1 MSETENKV
9 KTYTPDDLKRIIEL
23 HQKWRRGDPGGAR
36 ANLRSA
42 NLRSANLRS
51 ADLRSANLRSANLY
65 GADLGGA
72 DLRSA
77 DLYGADLRSANLGGA
92 DLGERSIVPEEG
104 AFIGFK
110 KVTSGV
116 VLKLEIT
123 EDAKRTSS
131 YVGRKCRTSK
141 VRVLEA
147 FHADEGQTEFRSKH
161 DRGFVYRL
169 GEVIEEPSFDG
180 DPRVECTSGI
190 HFFITRAEAEAY

>member
-36 ANLRSA
+36 
-42 NLRSANLRS
+42 
-51 ADLRSANLRSANLY
+51 
-65 GADLGGA
+65 
-72 DLRSA
+72 A